1 MPSIPGVVET
11 LTPILDIR
19 ALSLRFQAAAAQ
31 GPWVVDGLH
40 LSLMPGERL
49 ALVGESG
56 SGKTVSALS
65 ILGLLTDVER
75 KGEILWKGEDLAK
88 ASDARMRQIRGRE
101 IALVFQEPM
110 TALNPLLTVGR
121 QVGEVLET
129 HEGLTV
135 AQAQARAVELLD
147 RVGLDDPERRAR
159 AYPHQLSGGQ
169 RQRVLIAMALA
180 CRPALLIA
188 DEPTT
193 ALDVSLRQQV
203 LDLLAD
209 LQREEGMAIL
219 LITHDLPMVRR
230 FAQRVCVMQTGRVV
244 EQGAVEEVFRKPTHP
259 YTQRLIQS
267 QPKLMVGLPGKR
279 DVLLDVRQL
288 HSEFLLPTGWFYQRS
303 FTAVHKESFVVSRGE
318 TLGVVGESGSGKTTL
333 GMSILRLGVARVT
346 GHVKLGESEILSL
359 SGQAL
364 RAARRGFQP
373 VFQDP
378 YSALSPRLTIRQILE
393 EGLVLHHPQMTRP
406 ERLDRCR
413 QILDEVGL
421 APESLGRY
429 PHEFS
434 GGQRQRIA
442 IARAVVVE
450 PELIVLDEPTS
461 ALDVSIQQQILE
473 LLVRLQER
481 KKLTYVFISHDLAVI
496 RAIAHRCLV
505 MQKGRIVEF
514 GPTHHILRAPRHPYT
529 QQLLDAAF
537 PEERQQVALAME
549 QADWMPGMLREGL
562 QPSGQPG

>member
-1 MPSIPGVVET
+1 MSAP
-11 LTPILDIR
+11 LLDIR
-19 ALSLRFQAAAAQ
+19 SFGLRFSTAGED

-56 SGKTVSALS
+56 SGKTISALS
-65 ILGLLTDVER
+65 ILRLLTDVTQ
-75 KGEILWKGEDLAK
+75 KGEILWKGENLLQ
-88 ASDARMRQIRGRE
+88 ASASRLRQIRGRE
-101 IALVFQEPM
+101 IAMVFQEPM

-135 AQAQARAVELLD
+135 VQAHDRAVELLD

-203 LDLLAD
+203 LDLLSD
-209 LQREEGMAIL
+209 LQREEGMAVL
-219 LITHDLPMVRR
+219 LITHDLPLVRR
-230 FAQRVCVMQTGRVV
+230 FAQRVCVMQSGRVV

-279 DVLLDVRQL
+279 DVILDVRQL
-288 HSEFLLPTGWFYQRS
+288 HSAFLLPTGWFYQRS

-333 GMSILRLGVARVT
+333 GMSILRLGTARVT
-346 GHVKLGESEILSL
+346 GHVKLGEIDILGL
-359 SGQAL
+359 SGKAL
-364 RAARRGFQP
+364 RSTRRRFQP

-393 EGLVLHHPQMTRP
+393 EGLALHHPQMSRP

-413 QILDEVGL
+413 QILEEVGL
-421 APESLGRY
+421 PPESLGRY

-442 IARAVVVE
+442 IARAVIVE

-481 KKLTYVFISHDLAVI
+481 KRLTYVFISHDLAVI

-505 MQKGRIVEF
+505 MQKGKIVEF

-537 PEERQQVALAME
+537 PEERQQVAAE
-549 QADWMPGMLREGL
+549 AAQADRVPEILRDTP
-562 QPSGQPG
+562 QPAG

>member
-1 MPSIPGVVET
+1 
-11 LTPILDIR
+11 
-19 ALSLRFQAAAAQ
+19 
-31 GPWVVDGLH
+31 
-40 LSLMPGERL
+40 
-49 ALVGESG
+49 
-56 SGKTVSALS
+56 
-65 ILGLLTDVER
+65 LGLLSDAEH
-75 KGEILWKGEDLAK
+75 KGQILWRGEDLLQ
-88 ASDARMRQIRGRE
+88 ASLSRMRQIRGQE
-101 IALVFQEPM
+101 IAMVFQEPM

-121 QVGEVLET
+121 QIGEVLET
-129 HEGLTV
+129 HEGLTA
-135 AQAQARAVELLD
+135 AQAHERAFGLLEK
-147 RVGLDDPERRAR
+147 VGLDDAERRAR

-203 LDLLAD
+203 LDLLVD
-209 LQREEGMAIL
+209 LQEESGMAIL
-219 LITHDLPMVRR
+219 LITHDLPLVRR
-230 FAQRVCVMQTGRVV
+230 FAQRVAVMQTGRVV
-244 EQGAVEEVFRKPTHP
+244 EQGGVEEVFRRPGHP

-288 HSEFLLPTGWFYQRS
+288 HSEFLLHSGWVHQRS
-303 FTAVHKESFVVSRGE
+303 FIALQKESFVVSRGE

-333 GMSILRLGVARVT
+333 GMSILRLGSARVT
-346 GHVKLGESEILSL
+346 GQVKLGEVEILGL
-359 SGQAL
+359 SGTAL
-364 RAARRGFQP
+364 RAERRRFQP

-393 EGLVLHHPQMTRP
+393 EGLALHQPQMSRA

-413 QILDEVGL
+413 EILQEVGL
-421 APESLGRY
+421 VPESLGRY

-442 IARAVVVE
+442 IARAVVLE

-473 LLVRLQER
+473 LLVRLQED
-481 KKLTYVFISHDLAVI
+481 KKLTYLFISHDLAVI
-496 RAIAHRCLV
+496 RAVAHRCLV

-537 PEERQQVALAME
+537 PEERQQAAAALEKAE
-549 QADWMPGMLREGL
+549 RVPEILREGL
-562 QPSGQPG
+562 EPAG

>member
-1 MPSIPGVVET
+1 MRSIPAVAET
-11 LTPILDIR
+11 LVPLLDVR
-19 ALSLRFQAAAAQ
+19 GLSLRFSSAGPEA
-31 GPWVVDGLH
+31 PWVVDGLN

-56 SGKTVSALS
+56 SGKTASALS
-65 ILGLLTDVER
+65 VLGLLSDAEH
-75 KGEILWKGEDLAK
+75 KGQILWRGEDLLQ
-88 ASDARMRQIRGRE
+88 ASLSRMRQIRGQE
-101 IALVFQEPM
+101 IAMVFQEPM

-121 QVGEVLET
+121 QIGEVLEA
-129 HEGLTV
+129 HEGLTA
-135 AQAQARAVELLD
+135 AQAHERAIGLLEK
-147 RVGLDDPERRAR
+147 VGLDDAERRAR

-203 LDLLAD
+203 LDLLVD
-209 LQREEGMAIL
+209 LQEESGMAIL
-219 LITHDLPMVRR
+219 LITHDLPLVRR
-230 FAQRVCVMQTGRVV
+230 FAQRVAVMQTGRVV
-244 EQGAVEEVFRKPTHP
+244 EQGGVEEVFRRPGHP

-288 HSEFLLPTGWFYQRS
+288 HSEFLLHSGWVHQRS
-303 FTAVHKESFVVSRGE
+303 FIALQKESFVVSRGE

-333 GMSILRLGVARVT
+333 GMSILRLGSARVT
-346 GHVKLGESEILSL
+346 GQVKLGEVEILGL
-359 SGQAL
+359 SGTAL
-364 RAARRGFQP
+364 RAERHRFQP

-393 EGLVLHHPQMTRP
+393 EGLALHQPQMSRA

-413 QILDEVGL
+413 EILQEVGL
-421 APESLGRY
+421 VPESLGRY

-442 IARAVVVE
+442 IARAVVLE

-473 LLVRLQER
+473 LLVRLQED
-481 KKLTYVFISHDLAVI
+481 KKLTYLFISHDLAVI
-496 RAIAHRCLV
+496 RAVAHRCLV
-505 MQKGRIVEF
+505 MQKGKIVEF

-537 PEERQQVALAME
+537 PEERQQAAAALEKAE
-549 QADWMPGMLREGL
+549 RVPEILREGL
-562 QPSGQPG
+562 EPAG

>member
-1 MPSIPGVVET
+1 MPSIPDVAET
-11 LTPILDIR
+11 LTPLLDIR
-19 ALSLRFQAAAAQ
+19 GLSLRFSAAGIEA
-31 GPWVVDGLH
+31 PWVVDGLN

-56 SGKTVSALS
+56 SGKTASALS
-65 ILGLLTDVER
+65 ILGLLTEAEH
-75 KGEILWKGEDLAK
+75 KGQILWKGEDLVA
-88 ASDARMRQIRGRE
+88 APVSRMRQIRGRE
-101 IALVFQEPM
+101 IAMVFQEPM

-129 HEGLTV
+129 HEGLTMV
-135 AQAQARAVELLD
+135 QAHERAIEILE
-147 RVGLDDPERRAR
+147 RVGLDDAERRSR

-169 RQRVLIAMALA
+169 RQRALIAMALA

-203 LDLLAD
+203 LDLLID
-209 LQREEGMAIL
+209 LQQETGMAIL
-219 LITHDLPMVRR
+219 LITHDLPMVKR
-230 FAQRVCVMQTGRVV
+230 FAQRVAVMQTGRIV
-244 EQGAVEEVFRKPTHP
+244 EQGPVDEVFRRQGHP
-259 YTQRLIQS
+259 YTKRLIQS
-267 QPKLMVGLPGKR
+267 QPKPMVGLPGKR

-288 HSEFLLPTGWFYQRS
+288 HSEFLLPTGWFQQRS
-303 FTAVHKESFVVSRGE
+303 FIAVQKESFVVSRGE

-333 GMSILRLGVARVT
+333 GMSVLRLGAARVS
-346 GHVKLGESEILSL
+346 GQVKLGEVELLGL
-359 SGQAL
+359 SGKGL
-364 RAARRGFQP
+364 RAERRRIQP

-393 EGLVLHHPQMTRP
+393 EGLALHQPQMSRA

-413 QILDEVGL
+413 AILQEVGL
-421 APESLGRY
+421 ATESLGRY

-442 IARAVVVE
+442 IARAVIVE

-473 LLVRLQER
+473 LLVRLQED

-496 RAIAHRCLV
+496 RAVAHRCLV

-537 PEERQQVALAME
+537 PEERQQVAAALE
-549 QADWMPGMLREGL
+549 KSERVPDMLREGL
-562 QPSGQPG
+562 EAAGEPG

>member
-1 MPSIPGVVET
+1 MPWIPGVAES
-11 LTPILDIR
+11 LTPLLDIR
-19 ALSLRFQAAAAQ
+19 GLSLRFSSSSAET
-31 GPWVVDGLH
+31 PCVVDGLN

-65 ILGLLTDVER
+65 ILGLLPDVFQE
-75 KGEILWKGEDLAK
+75 GQILWKGEDLTAVT
-88 ASDARMRQIRGRE
+88 AARMRQIRGRE
-101 IALVFQEPM
+101 IAMVFQEPM
-110 TALNPLLTVGR
+110 SALNPLLTVGR
-121 QVGEVLET
+121 QIGEVLET
-129 HEGLTV
+129 HEGLTEY
-135 AQAQARAVELLD
+135 QAHARAVELLE
-147 RVGLDDPERRAR
+147 RVGLDDAERRAR

-203 LDLLAD
+203 LDLLID
-209 LQREEGMAIL
+209 LQNESGMAIL
-219 LITHDLPMVRR
+219 LITHDLPLVRR
-230 FAQRVCVMQTGRVV
+230 FAQRVAVMQTGRVV
-244 EQGAVEEVFRKPTHP
+244 EQGAVDDLFRRPGHP
-259 YTQRLIQS
+259 YTRRLIQS
-267 QPKLMVGLPGKR
+267 QPKQMVGVPGKR

-288 HSEFLLPTGWFYQRS
+288 HSAFLLPSGWFQQRV
-303 FTAVHKESFVVSRGE
+303 FVAVQKESFVVSRGE

-333 GMSILRLGVARVT
+333 GMSIMRLGPARVS
-346 GHVKLGESEILSL
+346 GQVKLGDDEILGL
-359 SGQAL
+359 SGADL
-364 RAARRGFQP
+364 RASRRRFQP

-393 EGLVLHHPQMTRP
+393 EGLALHQPQMSRS
-406 ERLDRCR
+406 ERLDRCHA
-413 QILDEVGL
+413 ILQEVGL
-421 APESLGRY
+421 AAESLGRY

-442 IARAVVVE
+442 IARAVIVE

-473 LLVRLQER
+473 LLVRLQQD
-481 KKLTYVFISHDLAVI
+481 KKLTYVFVSHDLAVI
-496 RAIAHRCLV
+496 RAVAHRCLV
-505 MQKGRIVEF
+505 MQKGKIVEF

-537 PEERQQVALAME
+537 PEERQQAAAATE
-549 QADWMPGMLREGL
+549 KSERPPEMLREGL
-562 QPSGQPG
+562 

>member
-1 MPSIPGVVET
+1 MPSTHAAADMSAP
-11 LTPILDIR
+11 LLDIR
-19 ALSLRFQAAAAQ
+19 SFGLRFSTAGED

-56 SGKTVSALS
+56 SGKTISALS
-65 ILGLLTDVER
+65 ILRLLTDVTQ
-75 KGEILWKGEDLAK
+75 KGEILWKGENLLQ
-88 ASDARMRQIRGRE
+88 ASASRLRQIRGRE
-101 IALVFQEPM
+101 IAMVFQEPM

-135 AQAQARAVELLD
+135 VQAHDRAVELLD

-203 LDLLAD
+203 LDLLSD
-209 LQREEGMAIL
+209 LQREEGMAVL
-219 LITHDLPMVRR
+219 LITHDLPLVRR
-230 FAQRVCVMQTGRVV
+230 FAQRVCVMQSGRVV

-279 DVLLDVRQL
+279 DVILDVRQL
-288 HSEFLLPTGWFYQRS
+288 HSAFLLPTGWFYQRS

-333 GMSILRLGVARVT
+333 GMSILRLGTARVT
-346 GHVKLGESEILSL
+346 GHVKLGEIDILGL
-359 SGQAL
+359 SGKAL
-364 RAARRGFQP
+364 RSTRRRFQP

-393 EGLVLHHPQMTRP
+393 EGLALHHPQMSRP

-413 QILDEVGL
+413 QILEEVGL
-421 APESLGRY
+421 PPESLGRY

-442 IARAVVVE
+442 IARAVIVE

-481 KKLTYVFISHDLAVI
+481 KRLTYVFISHDLAVI

-505 MQKGRIVEF
+505 MQKGKIVEF

-537 PEERQQVALAME
+537 PEERQQVAAE
-549 QADWMPGMLREGL
+549 AAQADRVPEILRDTP
-562 QPSGQPG
+562 QPAG

>member
-1 MPSIPGVVET
+1 MRSIPAVAET
-11 LTPILDIR
+11 LVPLLDVR
-19 ALSLRFQAAAAQ
+19 GLSLRFSSAGPEA
-31 GPWVVDGLH
+31 PWVVDGLN

-56 SGKTVSALS
+56 SGKTASALS
-65 ILGLLTDVER
+65 VLGLLSDAEH
-75 KGEILWKGEDLAK
+75 KGQILWRGEDLLQ
-88 ASDARMRQIRGRE
+88 ASLSRMRQIRGQE
-101 IALVFQEPM
+101 IAMVFQEPM

-121 QVGEVLET
+121 QIGEVLET
-129 HEGLTV
+129 HEGLTA
-135 AQAQARAVELLD
+135 AQAHERAFGLLEK
-147 RVGLDDPERRAR
+147 VGLDDAERRAR

-203 LDLLAD
+203 LDLLVD
-209 LQREEGMAIL
+209 LQEESGMAIL
-219 LITHDLPMVRR
+219 LITHDLPLVRR
-230 FAQRVCVMQTGRVV
+230 FAQRVAVMQTGRVV
-244 EQGAVEEVFRKPTHP
+244 EQGGVEEVFRRPGHP

-288 HSEFLLPTGWFYQRS
+288 HSEFLLHSGWVHQRS
-303 FTAVHKESFVVSRGE
+303 FIALQKESFVVSRGE

-333 GMSILRLGVARVT
+333 GMSILRLGSARVT
-346 GHVKLGESEILSL
+346 GQVKLGEVEILGL
-359 SGQAL
+359 SGTAL
-364 RAARRGFQP
+364 RAERRRFQP

-393 EGLVLHHPQMTRP
+393 EGLALHQPQMSRA

-413 QILDEVGL
+413 EILQEVGL
-421 APESLGRY
+421 VPESLGRY

-442 IARAVVVE
+442 IARAVVLE

-473 LLVRLQER
+473 LLVRLQED
-481 KKLTYVFISHDLAVI
+481 KKLTYLFISHDLAVI
-496 RAIAHRCLV
+496 RAVAHRCLV

-537 PEERQQVALAME
+537 PEERQQAAAALEKAE
-549 QADWMPGMLREGL
+549 RVPEILREGL
-562 QPSGQPG
+562 EPAG

>member
-1 MPSIPGVVET
+1 
-11 LTPILDIR
+11 
-19 ALSLRFQAAAAQ
+19 
-31 GPWVVDGLH
+31 
-40 LSLMPGERL
+40 
-49 ALVGESG
+49 
-56 SGKTVSALS
+56 
-65 ILGLLTDVER
+65 
-75 KGEILWKGEDLAK
+75 
-88 ASDARMRQIRGRE
+88 
-101 IALVFQEPM
+101 
-110 TALNPLLTVGR
+110 
-121 QVGEVLET
+121 
-129 HEGLTV
+129 
-135 AQAQARAVELLD
+135 
-147 RVGLDDPERRAR
+147 
-159 AYPHQLSGGQ
+159 
-169 RQRVLIAMALA
+169 
-180 CRPALLIA
+180 
-188 DEPTT
+188 
-193 ALDVSLRQQV
+193 
-203 LDLLAD
+203 
-209 LQREEGMAIL
+209 
-219 LITHDLPMVRR
+219 
-230 FAQRVCVMQTGRVV
+230 
-244 EQGAVEEVFRKPTHP
+244 
-259 YTQRLIQS
+259 
-267 QPKLMVGLPGKR
+267 MVGLPGKR

-333 GMSILRLGVARVT
+333 GMSILRLGVSRVT

-549 QADWMPGMLREGL
+549 QADRVPGMLREGL
-562 QPSGQPG
+562 